1 VGIAVVFPGQGTQQ
15 TGMAQPWRDHASWLV
30 VERAEAAL
38 GEPLAHLIT
47 DAPAEALARTR
58 EAQLA
63 VLLTSLVVWDA
74 LDVPTDD
81 VVAFA
86 GHSLGQ
92 VTALIASGVLSLD
105 DGVRFAARRAELT
118 QAAADAH
125 PGKMAALLGATP
137 EQAEDACT
145 AAPDGCWV
153 ANDNAPG
160 QVVIAGTPDGLV
172 AGSERAK
179 EIGIK
184 RVTALNVG
192 GAFHTPLMADAT
204 AGLVTETADLAL
216 AASTAPVVSNHD
228 AQPYTDADGWRDR
241 LPNHVSVP
249 VRWRSTMDTLVGLG
263 ARTFWEVG
271 HGSML
276 AALAKRGAPDVTVR
290 NFATPDDVPNDDIP
304 HDDSTLE
311 GA

>member
-1 VGIAVVFPGQGTQQ
+1 
-15 TGMAQPWRDHASWLV
+15 M
-30 VERAEAAL
+30 
-38 GEPLAHLIT
+38 
-47 DAPAEALARTR
+47 
-58 EAQLA
+58 
-63 VLLTSLVVWDA
+63 WDA

-81 VVAFA
+81 IVAFA

-137 EQAEDACT
+137 EQADDACT

-160 QVVIAGTPDGLV
+160 QVVIAGTPDGV
-172 AGSERAK
+172 AAGSARAQ
-179 EIGIK
+179 EIGVR

-204 AGLVTETADLAL
+204 AAL
-216 AASTAPVVSNHD
+216 AVEVVDLELTKPAAPVVSNHD
-228 AQPYTDADGWRDR
+228 AAAYDDADGWRER
-241 LPNHVSVP
+241 LPAHVSVP
-249 VRWRSTMDTLVGLG
+249 VRWRSTMDTLVSLG
-263 ARTFWEVG
+263 AGSFWEVG
-271 HGSML
+271 YGSMI
-276 AALAKRGAPDVTVR
+276 AALAKRGAPGVTVR
-290 NFATPDDVPNDDIP
+290 NIASPADL
-304 HDDSTLE
+304 TLE
-311 GA
+311 VA